1 MSKRNCKA
9 IKADKGHDSEC
20 SLSSTHLKRH
30 KSAEAFVKVLIQFAI
45 AMSLIFCFITLWKPF
60 IYKQN
65 IDYMAKTLVRAVE
78 ANGRIDSEITA
89 LSNELKAEMGVTP
102 TITWSAP
109 YISGT
114 NKIQLRKKFTLT
126 VKDTIQI
133 NLIEPTFGSPLV
145 INIPI
150 EKKFIGISQ
159 VYWK

>member
-1 MSKRNCKA
+1 MSKRKGKA
-9 IKADKGHDSEC
+9 VKTVKSPDC
-20 SLSSTHLKRH
+20 SLSSTHLRH
-30 KSAEAFVKVLIQFAI
+30 HKPGEAFVEVLIQFAI

-78 ANGRIDSEITA
+78 ANGRIDSDITA
-89 LSNELKAEMGVTP
+89 LSNELKSEMGVTP

-114 NKIQLRKKFTLT
+114 NKIQLRQKFTLT

-133 NLIEPTFGSPLV
+133 KLIEPTFGPPLV

>member
-1 MSKRNCKA
+1 MSKWANKGIKTLKNTDSRNR
-9 IKADKGHDSEC
+9 
-20 SLSSTHLKRH
+20 LSSTHLKHH
-30 KSAEAFVKVLIQFAI
+30 KSAEAFVEVLIQFAI

-102 TITWSAP
+102 TVTWNAP
-109 YISGT
+109 YIAGT
-114 NKIQLRKKFTLT
+114 NKIQLRQKFTLT
-126 VKDTIQI
+126 IRDTIPI
-133 NLIEPTFGSPLV
+133 KIIEPTFGSSLV